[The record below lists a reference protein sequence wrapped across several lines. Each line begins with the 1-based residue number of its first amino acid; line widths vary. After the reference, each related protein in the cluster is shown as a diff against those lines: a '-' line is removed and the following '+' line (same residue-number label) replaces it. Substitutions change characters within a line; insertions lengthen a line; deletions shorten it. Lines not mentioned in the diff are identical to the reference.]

1 MKERVCFIFGT
12 LGSSRI
18 FENGLKKELKY
29 RKEIVVCVFF
39 FSVHRDYTAN
49 QRTIFLMTLSG
60 AESMKK
66 MCAAAYNGLAP
77 SAFKYFNKDV
87 SS

>member
-1 MKERVCFIFGT
+1 MR
-12 LGSSRI
+12 
-18 FENGLKKELKY
+18 
-29 RKEIVVCVFF
+29 FF